1 MNTFPKDFLLGT
13 ATAAHQVEGN
23 NIHSDNWVMENMKY
37 TTYQEPS
44 GAAVDHYHLYRQ
56 DIAMMAAAGFNA
68 YRFSIEWA
76 RIEPKEGIFD
86 ENEIEHY
93 RNVLACCKEYGL
105 EPMVTLHH
113 FSSPAWVITKGG
125 WEADSIV
132 EDFKDYC
139 VYVME
144 RLGSDIHYVNTIN
157 EANMRLQFARVM
169 DNYAK
174 RMSRNAADNLQV
186 GVNVQEMIALQ
197 AKMFEES
204 KRLFRLK
211 DGMTVNNFHSACT
224 PHGDA
229 LILSAHAAARDA
241 IKAMYP
247 ETKVGLTLS
256 LQDFQALPGGEEN
269 SARLWEEEF
278 LHYLPALQNDDF
290 IGVQNYT
297 RELVGPDG
305 SLPVPEGA
313 DITQSGYEF
322 YPEGLEHCIRKV
334 HTAFRGDIYVTEN
347 GIATED
353 DQRRIEFIQ
362 RAIWG
367 VRRCIADD
375 IPVKGYFYW
384 SFIDNYEWQKA
395 YSMKFGLVAADRNT
409 QKRTPKPSLTF
420 LGSMRNQ
427 TTTQS
432 GI

>member
-1 MNTFPKDFLLGT
+1 M
-13 ATAAHQVEGN
+13 H
-23 NIHSDNWVMENMKY
+23 
-37 TTYQEPS
+37 
-44 GAAVDHYHLYRQ
+44 
-56 DIAMMAAAGFNA
+56 
-68 YRFSIEWA
+68 
-76 RIEPKEGIFD
+76 
-86 ENEIEHY
+86 
-93 RNVLACCKEYGL
+93 
-105 EPMVTLHH
+105 
-113 FSSPAWVITKGG
+113 
-125 WEADSIV
+125 
-132 EDFKDYC
+132 
-139 VYVME
+139 
-144 RLGSDIHYVNTIN
+144 
-157 EANMRLQFARVM
+157 
-169 DNYAK
+169 
-174 RMSRNAADNLQV
+174 
-186 GVNVQEMIALQ
+186 
-197 AKMFEES
+197 
-204 KRLFRLK
+204 
-211 DGMTVNNFHSACT
+211 
-224 PHGDA
+224 
-229 LILSAHAAARDA
+229 
-241 IKAMYP
+241 
-247 ETKVGLTLS
+247 
-256 LQDFQALPGGEEN
+256 DFQALPGGEEN